1 MAFLPVLEI
10 SDILSTIVFVMV
22 TSGLSDLLAHQPV
35 ESPQV
40 QTSSS
45 LCPVPLLHLAL
56 INHLRALSFIALT
69 HSHLKNL
76 PFPFTVS
83 CIFIC

>member
-35 ESPQV
+35 EPSGTNLLFALPCST
-40 QTSSS
+40 TSS
-45 LCPVPLLHLAL
+45 CA
-56 INHLRALSFIALT
+56 N
-69 HSHLKNL
+69 
-76 PFPFTVS
+76 
-83 CIFIC
+83 

>member
-22 TSGLSDLLAHQPV
+22 TSGFSDVLAHQPA

-40 QTSSS
+40 QISSL
-45 LCPVPLLHLAL
+45 LCPVPLLHLVL
-56 INHLRALSFIALT
+56 INH
-69 HSHLKNL
+69 
-76 PFPFTVS
+76 
-83 CIFIC
+83 